1 MADRDGSP
9 MASDY
14 GGMIR
19 VDPVERKK
27 QAPAKAVS
35 QDNRVHN
42 RALVLRTLYQAGPLS
57 RSDLARASKL
67 TRPTVSALVAELMEE
82 QLITDVGTRTEH
94 RVGKPA
100 TLLQIDDDAM
110 NILAIDLSSADHMIG
125 AVLNLRGDIL
135 DKVDLEVDGA
145 LGHLAYE
152 RVLELGR
159 TLLERASKP
168 VLGMG
173 VGTPGIIDDEGTVR
187 FGQHVH
193 WVDLPLAKQLT
204 HEFGI
209 PVVVG
214 NDIGMAALGVLHFR
228 DVGLRDLIVISVEG
242 AVGMGVVVGGKLIE
256 GENFAA
262 GEIGHLT
269 IDEHGGVCRCGRRG
283 CLEVYIT
290 AAHAVSHDE
299 DADAKQRKITLSAAG
314 RALGILVAPIAIG
327 LDLSKVIV
335 VGPQD
340 LVTDDFI
347 DAAIETTNDRMLPV
361 INTTVDVVPLAGDAD
376 LILLGAAS
384 RVLSK
389 ELGVM

>member
-1 MADRDGSP
+1 MADRDGAP
-9 MASDY
+9 EASEFS
-14 GGMIR
+14 GMVR

-27 QAPAKAVS
+27 RGVAKAVS

-42 RALVLRTLYQAGPLS
+42 RALVLRTLYQRGPMS

-67 TRPTVSALVAELMEE
+67 TRPTVSTLIAELLEE
-82 QLITDVGTRTEH
+82 GLITDVGVRAEH
-94 RVGKPA
+94 RIGKPA
-100 TLLQIDDDAM
+100 TLLQIDDHAM
-110 NILAIDLSSADHMIG
+110 NILAIDLSDAQRMVG
-125 AVLNLRGDIL
+125 AVCNLRGEIL
-135 DKVDLEVDGA
+135 ERVALDVDGA
-145 LGHLAYE
+145 LGQLAYE
-152 RVLELGR
+152 RVVDLGR
-159 TLLERASKP
+159 MLLEHTSKP

-173 VGTPGIIDDEGTVR
+173 IGTPGIIDDEGTVR

-193 WVDLPLAKQLT
+193 WADLPLAQRLT
-204 HEFGI
+204 EEFSI

-228 DVGLRDLIVISVEG
+228 GVGRRDLIVISVNG

-269 IDEHGGVCRCGRRG
+269 IDEHGDVCRCGRRG

-290 AAHAVSHDE
+290 AAHAVAGVHDISE
-299 DADAKQRKITLSAAG
+299 KQRDRTLSDAG
-314 RALGILVAPIAIG
+314 HALGILVAPIAIG

-335 VGPQD
+335 VGPTD
-340 LVTDDFI
+340 LVTEEFI
-347 DAAIETTNDRMLPV
+347 DAAVETTNNRMLPV
-361 INTTVDVVPLAGDAD
+361 INTTVDVVPLAGDTD